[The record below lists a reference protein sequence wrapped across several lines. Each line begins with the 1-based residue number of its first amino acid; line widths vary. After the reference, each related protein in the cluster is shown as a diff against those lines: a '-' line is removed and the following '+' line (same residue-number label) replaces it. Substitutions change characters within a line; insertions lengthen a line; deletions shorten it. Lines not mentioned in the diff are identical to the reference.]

1 MNNAPHIIKKLINKL
16 GKAGATILAVL
27 TVKSYVAQAPQAREL
42 IKDLK
47 LEEAV
52 NGDISINKGIT
63 VLSSELREE
72 LILETVKR
80 NKIEDLLS
88 SEVLPKLENKPHLT
102 EETKEN
108 LVEAFGLIEKV
119 KASVKEAILKWDT
132 SIDECKEFIECV
144 LDLVNSGGKNSSNQF
159 IPWETLSTV
168 YSEVSE
174 VIESLSQTQKGAVI
188 HISFSVVILLC
199 LFTLIGIFYGNILIQ
214 YFKLETKFPRLARYI
229 KIRRKFQQ
237 FYFAMNSL
245 FIIWILI
252 FIIIFNVIVFLYA
265 H

>member
-1 MNNAPHIIKKLINKL
+1 MKNGPYIIQKLINKI

-27 TVKSYVAQAPQAREL
+27 TIKSYVAQAPSAVQAREL
-42 IKDLK
+42 ITNLK

-52 NGDISINKGIT
+52 NGDISIDKGIT
-63 VLSSELREE
+63 VLSSELRDE

-80 NKIEDLLS
+80 NKIEELLS
-88 SEVLPKLENKPHLT
+88 SEVLPKLENKSHWT
-102 EETKEN
+102 E
-108 LVEAFGLIEKV
+108 
-119 KASVKEAILKWDT
+119 
-132 SIDECKEFIECV
+132 ECKELIECA
-144 LDLVNSGGKNSSNQF
+144 LDLVNSGGKNSSNHF
-159 IPWETLSTV
+159 MSWETLSTV

-199 LFTLIGIFYGNILIQ
+199 LFTLIGIFYGDLLIQ
-214 YFKLETKFPRLARYI
+214 YFKLETKFPRLARYL

-245 FIIWILI
+245 LIILILI
-252 FIIIFNVIVFLYA
+252 FIIIFNVIVFLFA